1 MMLEKIFDFYKTRIR
16 NMGKPVS
23 NSSEKEKP
31 DENVI
36 LKLLELTDADND
48 VLITIAG
55 IRHYSG
61 SKPFREG
68 KTVRLKKDRKNNYD
82 DKAIMVLDNELNVIG
97 YVANSPN
104 TVKDG
109 TLGAE
114 VIHGGIRNNCV
125 ARVMWVADAFVICKL
140 EGISCFDL
148 VYSQGVRLCNDGE
161 YETALRLFL
170 ALEEKMPYADVFKRI
185 ADCYIKQESHEKAL
199 PFVERVLQKDDNDLQ
214 ALMMRGVIYR
224 ALGRLEEAIADFTA
238 INTVQTDY
246 RVLLERCKC
255 YMMLENYESAFCD
268 VTKALSINPK
278 SHTAEELK
286 REILKNRE

>member
-1 MMLEKIFDFYKTRIR
+1 M
-16 NMGKPVS
+16 
-23 NSSEKEKP
+23 
-31 DENVI
+31 I

-61 SKPFREG
+61 AKPFREG

-82 DKAIMVLDNELNVIG
+82 DKAIMVVDNSLNVIG
-97 YVANSPN
+97 YVANSSR
-104 TVKDG
+104 TIKDG

-114 VIHGGIRNNCV
+114 TIYGGIRNNCV

-148 VYSQGVRLCNDGE
+148 VYSQGVRMCDDGE

-170 ALEEKMPYADVFKRI
+170 ALEEKMPYAEVFKRI
-185 ADCYIKQESHEKAL
+185 ADCYIKQDNYEKAL
-199 PFVERVLQKDDNDLQ
+199 PLVEKVLQKDNKDLQ
-214 ALMMRGVIYR
+214 ALMMRGVVYK
-224 ALGRLEEAIADFTA
+224 ALGWLENAIADFTT
-238 INTVQTDY
+238 IITIQTNY

-255 YMMLENYESAFCD
+255 YIMLEDYEAASCD
-268 VTKALSINPK
+268 ATKALRLNPK

-286 REILKNRE
+286 KEIKQKSKG